1 MKTIRRQ
8 NDNKTKELRF
18 LSLWGYNNQDL
29 FLSDSDTSPERG
41 FFL

>member
-8 NDNKTKELRF
+8 NDKTKELRF
-18 LSLWGYNNQDL
+18 PSLWGYNNQDL